1 MLGLNR
7 CGRSCRSRWLN
18 YLRPGLKIGGFTE
31 EEDRIISSLYNQK
44 GRCWSVIAAQLPGR
58 TDLSIKN
65 YWNCKLS
72 KKVVSSKNKMLTLRP
87 KPDRLPSA
95 PITPSSTETQKPDHL
110 SFSRKPST
118 SDGLGSKLDTD
129 ESAQKTK
136 LLTSSSSGELISE
149 SSSSSANVASEN
161 LVADAGASALVNTEC
176 RPPEFNELVDW
187 CVMSPPRD
195 LVIDY
200 SYSSSIIDGLED
212 INSSDMLLSDEP
224 WW

>member
-1 MLGLNR
+1 M
-7 CGRSCRSRWLN
+7 
-18 YLRPGLKIGGFTE
+18 
-31 EEDRIISSLYNQK
+31 
-44 GRCWSVIAAQLPGR
+44 
-58 TDLSIKN
+58 SIKN

>member
-31 EEDRIISSLYNQK
+31 EEDRIISSLHNQK

-72 KKVVSSKNKMLTLRP
+72 KKVASSKNKMLAHHP

-95 PITPSSTETQKPDHL
+95 PITPVQT
-110 SFSRKPST
+110 RY
-118 SDGLGSKLDTD
+118 D

-136 LLTSSSSGELISE
+136 LLTSSTSGELISE
-149 SSSSSANVASEN
+149 SLSSSTNVAPEN
-161 LVADAGASALVNTEC
+161 LVADASASAPTNTEC
-176 RPPEFNELVDW
+176 RPPEFSELVNW
-187 CVMSPPRD
+187 FVMSPPRD
-195 LVIDY
+195 LVVDY

-212 INSSDMLLSDEP
+212 ISSSDMLLSDEP